1 MAKMG
6 NHGANHAASEVK
18 QRRIWPWVLLAVF
31 VVLLALG
38 VALGIVGNKFYHQ
51 AMEVK
56 NHELAALESVKS
68 IKNITKTMDVDA
80 LDEALP
86 SMQDHTAKARE
97 IAHGDLW
104 NMAAKVPVLGDDIR
118 TVQGMTEV
126 VDDLAAE
133 TLPSLSSSIKS
144 LMGSKLSNGGG
155 QINMQPISDMQKTFD
170 ATNTQLQ
177 QQYEKLQ
184 DLPTPHIGKVKQAY
198 DQALKQ
204 FSSVAEKLDQG
215 NELLQILPQFLG
227 KDGQRTY
234 LIMANTTSEARSI
247 GGLVG
252 SLGSMTADNGKIQ
265 VGEFHPNAD
274 FLPTTI
280 GTDSEHAVFNGPL
293 AFSFDIRDQPAIVD
307 YETVAKNLATFWQGS
322 QYSSSVDGVMTID
335 PVFIQELVKMTGN
348 VQIPD
353 GPLLTGENTAEFLL
367 NGIYKDVYVSNQ
379 DAYFQYVA
387 AHVMNSLFENLDM
400 KKMMQLVKIA
410 TPMAEGRHL
419 YFMSFHEDENQ
430 CFKDMGL
437 SKGAPSSE
445 EEPEVGV
452 YLNQQNASKLDW
464 YLHRKT
470 TVTRTSCNQ
479 DGSQTYHVSFTMQN
493 DLPDEDYANLSWYVV
508 GGNGQVDTGVRG
520 QAVEKMLFYAPAGGS
535 LANFKVS
542 GSGEGS
548 VPEAGSMDGRDMYS
562 ALAYIGKGE
571 SLTYEFDVTTSPKA
585 TTDLKF
591 DQTPMGWTDL
601 GVTYDTKSCQISE

>member
-1 MAKMG
+1 MARMDRL
-6 NHGANHAASEVK
+6 GANHAAGDV
-18 QRRIWPWVLLAVF
+18 RRRRKWPWVLLGVF
-31 VVLLALG
+31 VLLLALG
-38 VALGIVGNKFYHQ
+38 VALGVFGSRFYRE

-56 NHELAALESVKS
+56 DHEMAALQSVK
-68 IKNITKTMDVDA
+68 KVKDITKTMDTDA
-80 LDEALP
+80 LDQELP
-86 SMQDHTAKARE
+86 AMRKHTAKARE
-97 IAHGDLW
+97 IAHGGLW
-104 NMAAKVPVLGDDIR
+104 NLAAKVPVYGDDIR

-126 VDDLAAE
+126 VDDLAAK
-133 TLPSLSSSIKS
+133 TLPDLSNTLKT
-144 LMGSKLSNGGG
+144 LMDSKLSNGGG
-155 QINMQPISDMQKTFD
+155 QINMQPIYDIQKTFD
-170 ATNTQLQ
+170 ATNTQIQ
-177 QQYEKLQ
+177 RQYKKLKG
-184 DLPTPHIGKVKQAY
+184 LPKPHIGKVKQAY
-198 DQALKQ
+198 DQGLDQ
-204 FSSVAEKLDQG
+204 FSSIAEKLNQS

-227 KDGQRTY
+227 EDGQRTY

-252 SLGSMTADNGKIQ
+252 SLGSMTTDAGKVQ
-265 VGEFHPNAD
+265 VGEFHPNSD

-280 GTDSEHAVFNGPL
+280 GTESEHAIFNGPL

-307 YETVAKNLATFWQGS
+307 YEKVANNLKSFWQGS
-322 QYSSSVDGVMTID
+322 KYASDVDGVMTID

-353 GPLLTGENTAEFLL
+353 GPLLTGDNTAEFLL
-367 NGIYKDVYVSNQ
+367 NGIYKDVYVANQ
-379 DAYFQYVA
+379 DEYFQYVA
-387 AHVMNSLFENLDM
+387 AHVMDSLFQNLDM
-400 KKMMQLVKIA
+400 KKLMQLAKIA

-430 CFKDMGL
+430 SFKDMGL

-470 TVTRTSCNQ
+470 TVTRTACNA
-479 DGSQTYHVSFTMQN
+479 DGSQTYHVSFTMRN

-520 QAVEKMLFYAPAGGS
+520 QATEKMLFYAPAGGS
-535 LANFKVS
+535 LSNFKVS

-548 VPEAGSMDGRDMYS
+548 TPEAGTMDGHDMFS
-562 ALAYIGKGE
+562 ALAYIGKGQE
-571 SLTYEFDVTTSPKA
+571 LTYEFDVTTSTKA
-585 TTDLKF
+585 TADLKF

-601 GVTYDTKSCQISE
+601 GVTYDTASCAIDK